1 MKKIFLFA
9 FLLSAFVGFAQSPVT
24 KTSACNVCTSQDF
37 TSISQLRDVKPTDLF
52 FTDLQSLVERY
63 GINVAA
69 CNATTFGG
77 EQILTNAMAVQ
88 MINTSLQLLNELKQA
103 SVDGLEPTKKAN
115 ALAKLKYTS
124 FDLYKHKYKTVSK
137 IKDLKASDCYY
148 KDVQSLIENFSV
160 DVTNKK
166 GLLQANLP
174 ANGKN
179 LALLLKQVLTL
190 KTWDITS
197 YNKEK
202 ISKGEF
208 STILNTALDKY
219 NELIA
224 ITLNP

>member
-1 MKKIFLFA
+1 
-9 FLLSAFVGFAQSPVT
+9 
-24 KTSACNVCTSQDF
+24 
-37 TSISQLRDVKPTDLF
+37 
-52 FTDLQSLVERY
+52 
-63 GINVAA
+63 
-69 CNATTFGG
+69 
-77 EQILTNAMAVQ
+77 MAVQ
-88 MINTSLQLLNELKQA
+88 MINTSLMQMEQLKEA

-115 ALAKLKYTS
+115 VLAKLKYTS
-124 FDLYKHKYKTVSK
+124 FDLFKHKYKTVSK

-148 KDVQSLIENFSV
+148 QDVQSLIENFNV

-208 STILNTALDKY
+208 STILNTALDQY

-224 ITLNP
+224 TTLNP

>member
-9 FLLSAFVGFAQSPVT
+9 FLVSAFVGFAQSPVN

-77 EQILTNAMAVQ
+77 EQTLTNAMAVQ
-88 MINTSLQLLNELKQA
+88 MINNSLQRLAELKTFSVQA
-103 SVDGLEPTKKAN
+103 METTKRDN
-115 ALAKLKYTS
+115 ALLKLNYKS

-148 KDVQSLIENFSV
+148 KDVQSLIEEFSV

-208 STILNTALDKY
+208 ATILNSALDEY

-224 ITLNP
+224 TTLNP